1 MRFTNKKSLVVLLVF
16 LSVTA
21 MLIYHWNSYTITTIK
36 VPQGDDSL
44 NVLLEERIRS
54 MDRGNNH
61 IPYHIKD
68 GMSKLLAVNGC
79 VCEGDKPSINFPF
92 AQLLFPQVSASQLH
106 ASLQESDLQKAKQ
119 YRNKEYRSFIKRM
132 HTAAD
137 SLILSEA
144 NSPLQYPTQ
153 GVEVRPTRTILIP
166 GLSLNQIDK
175 VDHYLVYL
183 NATMG
188 TFNTAAVVDGVQV
201 KGEGEM
207 HISFMSRSL
216 ASLNR
221 QLEFVTYTN
230 TLFHPNTADVVQFK
244 AGIFLAT
251 FTIKIR
257 YPPMPKFYNPGPRKE
272 YNVSTLV
279 TIATKT
285 FLRYD
290 KLQDLINSIRQYY
303 PTITI
308 VIADDTR
315 DPKPVTGPYIEHY
328 IMPFGKVWM
337 LLNSSSKSPCRVHVS
352 FSGQIDCLSVC
363 SSLQGWFAGR
373 NLAVS
378 QVTTKYVLW
387 VDDDFIFTSS
397 TKLEKMVDIL
407 ERTTLDL
414 VGGAV
419 REVTGYTATYRHIIS
434 TDTGD
439 EEGDCLHIR
448 TGFHHAIEGFSNC
461 VVADAVINF
470 FMARTEKI
478 REVGFDPRLARVG
491 HLAFYIDGLGSLHV
505 GSCDD
510 VVISHASKIKAMLPW
525 GQSEVEKAYS
535 KFRYHSTEEN
545 AMNEYVLY
553 YLKNHFKCV
562 TSD

>member
-1 MRFTNKKSLVVLLVF
+1 MTSVKAIMFAVKKKAVAVFLVVLAV
-16 LSVTA
+16 SGTA
-21 MLIYHWNSYTITTIK
+21 MLIHHWNSYTITTID
-36 VPQGDDSL
+36 VLQGPDSL
-44 NVLLEERIRS
+44 KVILEEKIKN
-54 MDRGNNH
+54 MEHKNDH
-61 IPYHIKD
+61 IPYHVKESL
-68 GMSKLLAVNGC
+68 SKSLANNGC
-79 VCEGDKPSINFPF
+79 VCEGDKPGINFPF
-92 AQLLFPQVSASQLH
+92 AQLLFPQVSATQLH
-106 ASLQESDLQKAKQ
+106 ASLKDSDLQKAKQ
-119 YRNKEYRSFIKRM
+119 YRNKEYHSFRKRM
-132 HTAAD
+132 YTAAD
-137 SLILSEA
+137 SLIIAEA

-166 GLSLNQIDK
+166 GLSLNQIYKKDP
-175 VDHYLVYL
+175 YLVDL
-183 NATMG
+183 IATMG
-188 TFNTAAVVDGVQV
+188 TFNTAALVDGVQV

-207 HISFMSRSL
+207 HISFISRSL

-230 TLFHPNTADVVQFK
+230 SRFHPNTADIVQFK
-244 AGIFLAT
+244 AGKFQAS
-251 FTIKIR
+251 FTVKIR
-257 YPPMPKFYNPGPRKE
+257 HPPMPTFYNPGPKNE
-272 YNVSTLV
+272 YDISTLV

-290 KLQDLINSIRQYY
+290 KLQDLINSIRQFY

-308 VIADDTR
+308 VIADDTEE
-315 DPKPVTGPYIEHY
+315 PKPVTGPYIEHF
-328 IMPFGKVWM
+328 IMPFGK
-337 LLNSSSKSPCRVHVS
+337 
-352 FSGQIDCLSVC
+352 
-363 SSLQGWFAGR
+363 GWFAGR

-378 QVTTKYVLW
+378 QVATKYVLW

-434 TDTGD
+434 TDAGD
-439 EEGDCLHIR
+439 KEGDCLHIR
-448 TGFHHAIEGFSNC
+448 TGFHHVIEGFPSC

-478 REVGFDPRLARVG
+478 RQVGFDPRLARVG
-491 HLAFYIDGLGSLHV
+491 HLAFFIDGLGSLHV

-510 VVISHASKIKAMLPW
+510 IIISHASKIKAILPW
-525 GQSEVEKAYS
+525 GQSENDKAYS
-535 KFRYHSTEEN
+535 KFRYTSTQETS
-545 AMNEYVLY
+545 MNEYDLY

>member
-1 MRFTNKKSLVVLLVF
+1 MRATNKKAVVVLLVV
-16 LSVTA
+16 LPLTV
-21 MLIYHWNSYTITTIK
+21 MLIYHWNAYTITTID
-36 VPQGDDSL
+36 VQQEADSL
-44 NVLLEERIRS
+44 KTILEEKMQNMNRRN
-54 MDRGNNH
+54 DHN
-61 IPYHIKD
+61 PYHIKD

-79 VCEGDKPSINFPF
+79 VCEGDKPGIHFPF
-92 AQLLFPQVSASQLH
+92 SQLLFPQVSATQLH
-106 ASLQESDLQKAKQ
+106 TSFPDSDLQKAKQ
-119 YRNKEYRSFIKRM
+119 YRNKEYRSFYKRT

-137 SLILSEA
+137 SLILAEA

-153 GVEVRPTRTILIP
+153 GVEVRPTGTILIP
-166 GLSLNQIDK
+166 GLSLKQIHNQE
-175 VDHYLVYL
+175 HYLVDL

-188 TFNTAAVVDGVQV
+188 TFNTAALVDEVNV
-201 KGEGEM
+201 IGEGEM

-244 AGIFLAT
+244 AGIFQAA

-257 YPPMPKFYNPGPRKE
+257 HPPVPKFYNPGPRKE

-290 KLQDLINSIRQYY
+290 KLQDLINSIRQFY

-308 VIADDTR
+308 VIADDTK
-315 DPKPVTGPYIEHY
+315 DPKPVSGPYIEHY
-328 IMPFGKVWM
+328 IMPFGK
-337 LLNSSSKSPCRVHVS
+337 
-352 FSGQIDCLSVC
+352 
-363 SSLQGWFAGR
+363 GWFAGR

-387 VDDDFIFTSS
+387 LDDDFIFTSS

-419 REVTGYTATYRHIIS
+419 REVTGYTATYRHIVS
-434 TDTGD
+434 TAAGD

-448 TGFHHAIEGFSNC
+448 TGFHHVIKGFPNC

-491 HLAFYIDGLGSLHV
+491 HLAFFIDGLGSLHV

-510 VVISHASKIKAMLPW
+510 VIISHASKIKGMLPW
-525 GQSEVEKAYS
+525 GQSEIDKAYS
-535 KFRYHSTEEN
+535 KFRYHSTQETS
-545 AMNEYVLY
+545 MNEYELY
-553 YLKNHFKCV
+553 YLKNYFKCV